1 MGHCRMPQRPPYFSV
16 MLLSA
21 SALAYEILLMRLFSI
36 IQWHHFA
43 YLFIGLALL
52 GYGISGALVTIYQ
65 QRLLPHFTQLYL
77 ACVTLFAVAAVLCFA
92 VAQQI
97 PFIAEA
103 ILWNPQQLIYLAAIF
118 LILAIPFF
126 FAATAL
132 CLAFMQFGN
141 VVSRIYAMDLA
152 GAGVGSLGVLL
163 LLFWLFPQTALTVL
177 AVAGLAAA
185 VLAAIE
191 LQVIRRKRIVI
202 GVLLAMAAVVVV
214 GVSLKLQLSPY
225 KGLAQLLQIEGTRV
239 IAERSSPLGLLSVV
253 ESRTI
258 PLRYAPGLS
267 LNASQEP
274 LPQLGVFTD
283 GDNMTVLTQQPTDL
297 KQLAYL
303 DQMTSALPYHLQP
316 VNKVLLIGVGGGAD
330 ILQARFH
337 HSQRIDGVEL
347 NAQMIRLL
355 IEDFA
360 SYTGNLAQ
368 QPGVHIY
375 HAEARDF
382 LARSQERY
390 QLIQLALVDAFNA
403 SAAGLYA
410 LNESYLY
417 TLEAMQVYLRHLEP
431 DGYLALTRW
440 IKLPPRDS
448 LKLLA
453 TAITALE
460 QAGIKDAGQRLLMI
474 RGWQTSTL
482 LIKNGRFTGAEL
494 AAAKT
499 FCAQRSFDLA
509 YAPGLQPE
517 QTNRYNVLRQPV
529 FFQAATALLGAER
542 DSFMHQY
549 KFNLQPASD
558 DRPYFHQFFKWSSFG
573 ELFRLRNQGG
583 MPLLEW
589 GYLILLATLV
599 IACVCSLLLIL
610 FPIWL
615 YQRKQSL
622 ASSRIRGAQVVYY
635 FFAIGLA
642 FLFIEIAFIQKFIRF
657 LQHPIYSIAVILT
670 AFLLFAGV
678 GSYLSGWLCQR
689 HSGKRVL
696 VYALAGLV
704 ITSLLY
710 LWLLDSVFNTLLS
723 ASVFI
728 KLVLTVVL
736 VAPLAVCMG
745 MPFPL
750 AMANLVREAQHYVPW
765 AWGINGCASVISAAL
780 ATLLAIHFGFSTVIL
795 LAVLL
800 YISVVWVFPQNKYEV
815 QDVVTRD
822 GNG

>member
-1 MGHCRMPQRPPYFSV
+1 MPQRPPYVSV

-65 QRLLPHFTQLYL
+65 QRLLPHFTQLYV
-77 ACVTLFAVAAVLCFA
+77 ACIALFALAAVSCFA
-92 VAQQI
+92 LAQQI
-97 PFIAEA
+97 PFTAET
-103 ILWNPQQLIYLAAIF
+103 ILWDPQQLVYLAAIF
-118 LILAIPFF
+118 LLLAIPFF

-132 CLAFMQFGN
+132 CLAFMQYGS
-141 VVSRIYAMDLA
+141 VASRIYAMDLT

-163 LLFWLFPQTALTVL
+163 LLYWLFPQHALTVL
-177 AVAGLAAA
+177 AVAGVAAA
-185 VLAAIE
+185 LLAVIE
-191 LQVIRRKRIVI
+191 LQVIPRGRMVI
-202 GVLLAMAAVVVV
+202 GVLLVLAIVLVV
-214 GVSLKLQLSPY
+214 GGSLKLQLSPY

-239 IAERSSPLGLLSVV
+239 IAERSSPLGMLSVV
-253 ESRTI
+253 ESSKI

-274 LPQLGVFTD
+274 LPQLAVFTD
-283 GDNMTVLTQQPTDL
+283 GDNMTVLTQQPTDP

-303 DQMTSALPYHLQP
+303 DQMTAALPYHLQP
-316 VNKVLLIGVGGGAD
+316 VNKVLLIGVGGGTD

-337 HSQRIDGVEL
+337 HSQQIDGVEL
-347 NAQMIRLL
+347 NAQMIQLL
-355 IEDFA
+355 AGDFA
-360 SYTGNLAQ
+360 KYTGNLAQ

-375 HAEARDF
+375 HAEVRDF
-382 LARSQERY
+382 LTRRQEHY

-417 TLEAMQVYLRHLEP
+417 TLDAMQVYLRHLEP
-431 DGYLALTRW
+431 NGYLALTRW
-440 IKLPPRDS
+440 ITLPPRDS
-448 LKLLA
+448 FKLLA
-453 TAITALE
+453 TAITAL
-460 QAGIKDAGQRLLMI
+460 QQTGIQDADQRLLMI

-482 LIKNGRFTGAEL
+482 LIKNGRFSAAEL

-499 FCAQRSFDLA
+499 FCAQRYFDLA

-529 FFQAATALLGAER
+529 FFQAATALLSAER
-542 DSFMHQY
+542 DNFMRQY
-549 KFNLQPASD
+549 KFNLQPATD
-558 DRPYFHQFFKWSSFG
+558 DQPYFHQFFKWSSFR

-599 IACVCSLLLIL
+599 IACVASLALIL
-610 FPIWL
+610 LPIWR
-615 YQRKQSL
+615 YQRKQ
-622 ASSRIRGAQVVYY
+622 AVTTSRIRATTVVYY

-642 FLFIEIAFIQKFIRF
+642 FLFIEIAFMQKFIQF
-657 LQHPIYSIAVILT
+657 LHHPIYSIAATLT
-670 AFLLFAGV
+670 AFLVFAGV

-689 HSGKRVL
+689 HSGKQVL
-696 VYALAGLV
+696 VYALAGIV

-710 LWLLDSVFNTLLS
+710 LWWLDSVFTALLS
-723 ASVFI
+723 TAMFA
-728 KLVLTVVL
+728 KLTLTIAL
-736 VAPLAVCMG
+736 IAPLAVCMG

-750 AMANLVREAQHYVPW
+750 AMANLAREAQHYIPW
-765 AWGINGCASVISAAL
+765 AWGVNGCASVISAVL
-780 ATLLAIHFGFSTVIL
+780 ATLLAIQFGFSAVIL

-800 YISVVWVFPQNKYEV
+800 YISVIWAFPHTKNKIHN
-815 QDVVTRD
+815 VVT
-822 GNG
+822 GKYGG